1 MSLVESQLKSW
12 RRRERLVRLGRAACL
27 LVAAVLAALAVACLA
42 DYCLDRTRE
51 TPSWARSG
59 LRAGQLILGAAALVA
74 LARRVGAPDLAELA
88 ARAEAQ
94 LPALGHR
101 LVTAV
106 QLRANPSHAAG
117 ASPWLLGELN
127 REAEELAAE
136 HRLDSLSE
144 SRPLWL
150 ALAVLTPVLV
160 GWAGFAALRPAL
172 AEALV
177 RRQLGDLV
185 AIPRDITLVNLTPE
199 VMPAGDPVRLVL
211 RATGAGREG
220 RVGTVRVSAPNEP
233 DEELPLTA
241 RPEGSA
247 PDSAVYAA
255 ELPATG
261 AGELSFTAWLGDG
274 RLSEP
279 GRVRF
284 EARPAVT
291 AIEAEVILP
300 KYLDPDGERE
310 YRRPMA
316 QGEVYALL
324 DSEVV
329 VSAEF
334 SKPLKSA
341 TLRQVRR
348 VPGAPEEVLAET
360 PLVLGESRAK
370 GEVRVPLDP
379 RATGYR
385 LDAVD
390 DNGYSAAA
398 PPFRGITLSP
408 DAPPQVAFLAE
419 ALKDPK
425 EPGPLDDYLV
435 DGMPLRL
442 GGQVQVGYSA
452 KSPLGVARVYLV
464 YRVNDGPWT
473 PLPLT
478 PTVADAAKVGPF
490 VPELGVFA
498 ESGPYGQVEFYSAPA
513 QDPEAEPDG
522 LVAGGRVNFKTASL
536 RKLPPGSREAV
547 PLEVGDTVEVRV
559 CAYDR
564 RPGAARPASDPPL
577 LSGGGAAPA
586 TTDPRRKAGWTN
598 ETRVKTVVTDAKFD
612 AWRQE
617 HYRTRVK
624 LGELEQRQ
632 RDVFRSGKD

>member
-1 MSLVESQLKSW
+1 MSLIESQLQSW

-42 DYCLDRTRE
+42 DYRLDRTRE
-51 TPSWARSG
+51 TPSWVRNT
-59 LRAGQLILGAAALVA
+59 LRAGQLALAAGTLVW
-74 LARRVGAPDLAELA
+74 LARRVGAPGLAELA
-88 ARAEAQ
+88 ARAEAT

-106 QLRANPSHAAG
+106 QLRANPAHAAG
-117 ASPWLLGELN
+117 TSPWLLGELN

-144 SRPLWL
+144 SRPFWL
-150 ALAVLTPVLV
+150 ALAMLTPVLL

-177 RRQLGDLV
+177 RRQLGDPV
-185 AIPRDITLVNLTPE
+185 AIPRDVTLVNLTPA
-199 VMPAGDPVRLVL
+199 VMPAGDPVRIVL
-211 RATGAGREG
+211 RAAGAGREG
-220 RVGTVRVSAPNEP
+220 LVGTVRVSAPNEP
-233 DEELPLTA
+233 DEELPLAA
-241 RPEGSA
+241 RPGA
-247 PDSAVYAA
+247 GGDYAA

-291 AIEAEVILP
+291 SVDAEVILP
-300 KYLDPDGERE
+300 KYLDPDGKRE

-316 QGEVYALL
+316 QGEIYALL
-324 DSEVV
+324 DSEVLV
-329 VSAEF
+329 TAEF
-334 SKPLKSA
+334 SKPLRTA

-348 VPGAPEEVLAET
+348 VPGAPEEVLSES
-360 PLVLGESRAK
+360 PLTLGESRAK
-370 GEVRVPLDP
+370 GSVRVPLDP

-385 LDAVD
+385 LDAAD
-390 DNGYSAAA
+390 DYGYSVAA

-408 DAPPQVAFLAE
+408 DAPSQVSFLAE

-452 KSPLGVARVYLV
+452 KSPLGIARVYLV

-473 PLPLT
+473 PLPMT
-478 PTVADAAKVGPF
+478 PTVADPAKVGPF

-498 ESGPYGQVEFYSAPA
+498 ESGPYGQVEFYAVPA
-513 QDPEAEPDG
+513 QDPAIEPDG

-536 RKLPPGSREAV
+536 RKLPPGSREAA

-577 LSGGGAAPA
+577 LSGGGATP
-586 TTDPRRKAGWTN
+586 TSTDTRRKAGWTN